1 MGMTF
6 EYDEIPAELAAQ
18 VEVMREF
25 MVEAAAEADDELM
38 DSYLEGGRLTEE
50 QIKRGLRAR
59 TLANRYCSRS
69 RWLRF

>member
-1 MGMTF
+1 M
-6 EYDEIPAELAAQ
+6 LAAQ

-38 DSYLEGGRLTEE
+38 EHYLEEGDLSEE

-59 TLANRYCSRS
+59 TLA
-69 RWLRF
+69 